1 MISNNALKEEGKIFT
16 PLYIVN
22 ILLDVAG
29 YTGAEHILEKHFI
42 DNSAGDGNIVVAAV
56 SRYCVEHICTK
67 GNKRGLK
74 ESLETYIHAIEL
86 NKANFRQLKKR
97 LDETVSVYGIV
108 DVKWDIE
115 LADSLSVHEYDG
127 KMDYVIGNPPY
138 VRVHNLGKM
147 YKEVKNYKF
156 ADKGMC
162 DLYLAFFELGIRM
175 LNDNGKLS
183 YITPSSWMHST
194 SGTAFRNYLLENGN
208 LSCLIDFGHKQV
220 FKGITTYS
228 MITCIDKNLHNAE
241 VKVANFNELDQLLN
255 NRCNHLSLDDMNIEG
270 KFYIGDYSDL
280 KELREIKTGKYP
292 KKVIVKN
299 GFATL
304 ADKVFIDAP
313 DLPKMYCI
321 PVLKASTGKWGTCFY
336 PYDVGGRPIPKE
348 DLMKPHRFGD
358 SMDDSV
364 EAFLIHHK
372 AELLKGR
379 KDKAGLD
386 WCHFG
391 RTQAINDVYKGKLAV
406 NTVIKDPD
414 TVKVNFVDPGKGVYS
429 GLYIMGND
437 GRVPMPTLTA
447 LLTEKRFTD
456 YVAMLKNYKS
466 GGYYTFS
473 SHDLE
478 CYLNYRLSL
487 IKEPKIIYIG

>member
-1 MISNNALKEEGKIFT
+1 MINNALKEEGKIFT

-22 ILLDVAG
+22 VLLDVAN
-29 YTGAEHILEKHFI
+29 YTDAEHILEKHFI
-42 DNSAGDGNIVVAAV
+42 DNSAGDGNIVVAAI
-56 SRYCVEHICTK
+56 SRYCVEHIRAK
-67 GNKRGLK
+67 NGKNGLK
-74 ESLETYIHAIEL
+74 EALETYIHAIEL
-86 NKANFRQLKKR
+86 NKSNFRNLKKR
-97 LDETVSVYGIV
+97 LDDTAFMYGV
-108 DVKWDIE
+108 ENVKWDIRV
-115 LADSLSVHEYDG
+115 ADALSVHDYDG
-127 KMDYVIGNPPY
+127 KMDYVVGNPPY
-138 VRVHNLGKM
+138 VRVHNLGKL

-175 LNDNGKLS
+175 LNDKGKLS

-194 SGTAFRNYLLENGN
+194 SGSAFRNYLLEKGN

-228 MITCIDKNLHNAE
+228 MITCIDNSLHNAY

-255 NRCNHLSLDDMNIEG
+255 NRCNRISLSDMNIEG
-270 KFYIGDYSDL
+270 KFYIGDWSEL
-280 KELREIKTGKYP
+280 KELREIKAGKYD
-292 KKVIVKN
+292 KKVVVKN

-304 ADKVFIDAP
+304 ADKVFIDAD
-313 DLPKMYCI
+313 DLPRMYCI
-321 PVLKASTGKWGTCFY
+321 PVLKASTGKWGKCFY
-336 PYDVGGRPIPKE
+336 PYDVGGHPIPKE
-348 DLMKPHRFGD
+348 DLLKPHRFGD

-379 KDKAGLD
+379 KDKPDLD

-391 RTQAINDVYKGKLAV
+391 RTQAINDVFKPKLAV
-406 NTVIKDPD
+406 NTVVKGTDS
-414 TVKVNFVDPGKGVYS
+414 VKVNFVESGMGVYS
-429 GLYIMGND
+429 GLYIMGNNC
-437 GRVPMPTLTA
+437 RVDITTLTA
-447 LLTEKRFTD
+447 LLTSKKFTD

>member
-1 MISNNALKEEGKIFT
+1 MINNALKEEGKIFT
-16 PLYIVN
+16 PLHIVN
-22 ILLDVAG
+22 ILLDVAK
-29 YTGAEHILEKHFI
+29 YTNAENILEKHFM

-56 SRYCVEHICTK
+56 SRYCVEHIRYNSTK
-67 GNKRGLK
+67 DGLK
-74 ESLETYIHAIEL
+74 HALETYIHAIEL
-86 NKANFRQLKKR
+86 NKANFRQLKRR
-97 LDETVSVYGIV
+97 LDEAASMYGIT
-108 DVKWDIE
+108 DVKWDIRV
-115 LADSLSVHEYDG
+115 ADSLSVHDYDG
-127 KMDYVIGNPPY
+127 KMDYVVGNPPY
-138 VRVHNLGKM
+138 VRVHNLGKL

-175 LNDNGKLS
+175 LNDTGKLS

-194 SGTAFRNYLLENGN
+194 SGTGFRNYLLENGN
-208 LSCLIDFGHKQV
+208 LSCIIDFGHKQV

-228 MITCIDKNLHNAE
+228 MITCIDKNLKDSYVN
-241 VKVANFNELDQLLN
+241 VANINELDQLLN
-255 NRCNHLSLDDMNIEG
+255 GRCRRLSLQDMNIEG

-280 KELREIKTGKYP
+280 KELREIRTGKYE
-292 KKVIVKN
+292 KQVIVKN

-304 ADKVFIDAP
+304 NDKVFIDAD
-313 DLPKMYCI
+313 DLPRMYCI

-336 PYDVGGRPIPKE
+336 PYDATGHAISQE
-348 DLMKPHRFGD
+348 DLLKPHRFGD

-379 KDKAGLD
+379 KEKPGLD
-386 WCHFG
+386 WTHFG
-391 RTQAINDVYKGKLAV
+391 RTQAIGDVYRPKLAV
-406 NTVIKDPD
+406 NTVVKDTD
-414 TVKVNFVDPGKGVYS
+414 SVKANYVESGKGVYS
-429 GLYIMGND
+429 GLYIIGNC
-437 GRVPMPTLTA
+437 RHVAAEKLIA
-447 LLTEKRFTD
+447 LLTERRFID

-487 IKEPKIIYIG
+487 VKEKRIIYIG